1 MVHENMLE
9 KSGHSTQPKPLH
21 MRECEYSLF
30 DTLQQYLM
38 NPRALHKFVVLGL
51 ETSKHVPLWL
61 SLARGGGEAS
71 IDRRIDLR
79 SVFVLPRGGRCT
91 FRPDTSLSKTVDTS
105 EKPSPQQTKETR
117 LKLARTSEQVPFNE
131 SEWALRHFLEHPE
144 LRSRMK
150 NLLLDTLLN
159 TIQATSRLIVTCP
172 KYPDMCK
179 TESNLGAK
187 IFVQDFSFVLF

>member
-105 EKPSPQQTKETR
+105 EKTSLQQTKETR

-131 SEWALRHFLEHPE
+131 SEQAMHALQHFLERPDF
-144 LRSRMK
+144 RSRIQ
-150 NLLLDTLLN
+150 NLVTNTLLN
-159 TIQATSRLIVTCP
+159 ALEGTSRP
-172 KYPDMCK
+172 
-179 TESNLGAK
+179 LGAWPRCRDISK
-187 IFVQDFSFVLF
+187 SESILSK